1 MQEVLPMKRTPL
13 FLLICIVL
21 FGCAAPV
28 PVIKHT
34 EPSAVPSIAVTDPKI
49 DVVATALPAVVVE
62 LTTVPTSAPDPT
74 PTPVP
79 TLTPVPT
86 PTPEPTPTP
95 APFTSMTLPSVLRP
109 RKGYER
115 GPKTSMLRETATGAY
130 VIYGRFGDADPAYYP
145 CDENGTITP
154 GVEALTRAC
163 MLPMYTPDKAPAEND
178 QWMLAVFLP
187 SQSVVAFR
195 SEDGEWI
202 EERVMI
208 CSSGRA
214 KHDTPTGEFAIYQR
228 YEYKLLGT
236 EETPCYGLW
245 ACRFR
250 AHHLFHSVPISAE
263 AGRDSELGHRMT
275 NMKKYEKLGT
285 VASDGCVRLTVRDAK
300 WIYELTENRSVTVL
314 VTKAVGPTPE
324 KPPAVIWEE
333 PYTDKNGYGWDPTDP
348 HPDNP
353 YHAVYGTPMP

>member
-1 MQEVLPMKRTPL
+1 MFI
-13 FLLICIVL
+13 FLKMSINWLLYPILYPILYRKMCIYWTYWTSD
-21 FGCAAPV
+21 F
-28 PVIKHT
+28 IKND
-34 EPSAVPSIAVTDPKI
+34 SID
-49 DVVATALPAVVVE
+49 D
-62 LTTVPTSAPDPT
+62 
-74 PTPVP
+74 
-79 TLTPVPT
+79 
-86 PTPEPTPTP
+86 
-95 APFTSMTLPSVLRP
+95 
-109 RKGYER
+109 
-115 GPKTSMLRETATGAY
+115 
-130 VIYGRFGDADPAYYP
+130 
-145 CDENGTITP
+145 
-154 GVEALTRAC
+154 GVEQIRPGKVRRDVA
-163 MLPMYTPDKAPAEND
+163 DKAPAEND
-178 QWMLAVFLP
+178 KWMLAVFLP

-202 EERVMI
+202 QERVMI

-214 KHDTPTGEFAIYQR
+214 KHDTPTGEFAIYDR
-228 YEYKLLGT
+228 YAYKLLGT
-236 EETPCYGLW
+236 EETPCYGLY

-250 AHHLFHSVPISAE
+250 PHHLFHSVPISAD

-285 VASDGCVRLTVRDAK
+285 VASDGCVRMTVRDAK

-353 YHAVYGTPMP
+353 YHAVYGTPAP